1 MKINFSFRNAL
12 QQLALVIFGM
22 HAIYAV
28 AQGYPS
34 KPIRLYVGFA
44 PGGPADGSAR
54 IIGDVIARTLKQPV
68 VIDNKPGAGGT
79 IAAAT
84 VAQSPADGYTLLMA
98 SSGHAGNGAYYGNL
112 NFDTVKSFKAIASVS
127 ATPVVILV
135 AADSPYKTLA
145 NLLDD
150 ARSNPDKIS
159 IATGGGATL
168 TNLAAEVL
176 KSSAKV
182 KMVAVPYK
190 GTSPV
195 LTAVIGGEVSVGIDT
210 VSGSIGL
217 IRSGKLRALAVT
229 SAKRSSVLP
238 DVPTVVETK
247 TLSEFDITGWYGV
260 LAPSNTPAEV
270 VTILNREIN
279 KALATP
285 AVVEKLAL
293 LGSDPLPG
301 SPEQFNSLLASE
313 TSRWTAV
320 IKKLGLKSE

>member
-1 MKINFSFRNAL
+1 MKINFSFRKTL
-12 QQLALVIFGM
+12 QQVALVIFAM
-22 HAIYAV
+22 HTIYAV

-54 IIGDVIARTLKQPV
+54 IIGEVIARTLKQPV

-79 IAAAT
+79 IAAAA

-150 ARSNPDKIS
+150 ARANPDKIS

-247 TLSEFDITGWYGV
+247 TLSDFDITGWYGV

-279 KALATP
+279 RALAIP
-285 AVVEKLAL
+285 AVAEKLAL

-301 SPEQFNSLLASE
+301 SPEQFNSLLVSE

>member
-1 MKINFSFRNAL
+1 MKIIFNSCRKFKR
-12 QQLALVIFGM
+12 LALVIFAM
-22 HAIYAV
+22 LSISAL
-28 AQGYPS
+28 AQVYPA

-54 IIGDVIARTLKQPV
+54 IIGEVLAKTLKQPI

-112 NFDTVKSFKAIASVS
+112 NFDTVKSFKAVGGVS

-150 ARSNPDKIS
+150 ARANPDKVS
-159 IATGGGATL
+159 VATGGGATL

-176 KSSAKV
+176 KNSAKV
-182 KMVAVPYK
+182 RMVAVPYK
-190 GTSPV
+190 GTAPV
-195 LTAVIGGEVSVGIDT
+195 LTAVMGGEVSVGIDT

-238 DVPTVVETK
+238 DVPSVAETK
-247 TLSEFDITGWYGV
+247 SLSDFDITGWYGV

-270 VTILNREIN
+270 VTILNREVN

-285 AVVEKLAL
+285 AVIDKLAA
-293 LGSDPLPG
+293 LGADPIPG
-301 SPEQFNSLLASE
+301 SPEQFNSLLVSE
-313 TSRWTAV
+313 TSRWSGV
-320 IKKLGLKSE
+320 IKRLGLKSE